1 MIENM
6 NNSKIKS
13 KVNTIKERE
22 IGEFMYIVQ
31 LFQHWRMLAQNN
43 MYHNWEQ
50 NRESTHLSL

>member
-43 MYHNWEQ
+43 MYHN
-50 NRESTHLSL
+50 